1 MRQMVEAEKKK
12 IEKLKREEESQKQ
25 REKEQ
30 ADFLLRQMRNRDEE
44 ASKMNSQE
52 LLYNKQLLDQIPQD
66 I

>member
-1 MRQMVEAEKKK
+1 MVEAEKKK